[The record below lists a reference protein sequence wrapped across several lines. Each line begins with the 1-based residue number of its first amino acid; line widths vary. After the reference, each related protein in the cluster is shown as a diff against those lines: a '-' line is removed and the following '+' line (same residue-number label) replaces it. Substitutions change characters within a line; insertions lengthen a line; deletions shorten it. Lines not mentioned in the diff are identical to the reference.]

1 MLRHAMRTRLPEQ
14 VSWRSDKHH
23 LGWSMTQ
30 ALMANQREETG
41 HRLKAMRDR
50 LAPYLD
56 LAKLNAQVAR
66 FIADGNDDAAP
77 YVFDALRLGGW
88 LRDTDDFSRH
98 GGYAASGKL
107 KRPSTDFGSGNV
119 RNAEHQWRR
128 HDPLHPEPGARP
140 AVCHPAA
147 DQLWRRQR
155 PHRRWQ
161 RLGQ

>member
-1 MLRHAMRTRLPEQ
+1 MLRHGMRTRLPEQ
-14 VSWRSDKHH
+14 VSWHSDKRH

-66 FIADGNDDAAP
+66 FMADGNDNAAP
-77 YVFDALRLGGW
+77 YGLDVLRLGGW

-107 KRPSTDFGSGNV
+107 KRPSTDFGSGKCQKC
-119 RNAEHQWRR
+119 RPTMAATRSLAPGTRR
-128 HDPLHPEPGARP
+128 TACRMPLRS
-140 AVCHPAA
+140 
-147 DQLWRRQR
+147 
-155 PHRRWQ
+155 
-161 RLGQ
+161 